1 VTLAQVKSTFFAPDF
16 NLMRRL
22 NRWRAP
28 RWFRW
33 WMLLATRAGDG
44 WLWGLIGIAVL
55 LSPDAMRFRAI
66 EAAACAVTCGIV
78 LFHKV
83 KRLVCRTRPRD
94 IEPHCWAHI
103 VTRDRFSFPSGHS
116 TTAFAVAITLGSFYP
131 RSCRCC
137 WYWRRMSRSRGWW
150 WDAFSERR
158 AGWFRHGRAA
168 GLRRFP
174 VRGVGNGGRHSSR
187 RRDAGTCLRSSG
199 VFRKGV
205 PWELLY
211 SLEPEGFWVTRVI
224 SCPSM

>member
-1 VTLAQVKSTFFAPDF
+1 MTLARVKSTFFAPDF

-44 WLWGLIGIAVL
+44 WLWALIGIAVL

-131 RSCRCC
+131 EI
-137 WYWRRMSRSRGWW
+137 MPVLLVLAANVAISRVVVGMHFLSDVLVGSGMGALLGYA
-150 WDAFSERR
+150 AF
-158 AGWFRHGRAA
+158 
-168 GLRRFP
+168 RFA
-174 VRGVGNGGRHSSR
+174 V
-187 RRDAGTCLRSSG
+187 
-199 VFRKGV
+199 
-205 PWELLY
+205 
-211 SLEPEGFWVTRVI
+211 
-224 SCPSM
+224 